1 MRHASAGTLKL
12 NVTAAPEARL
22 PSAARHWLLDGAIAL
37 AGFGATVSLLSHG
50 LGSSG
55 DVKHHLDALGALLAA
70 ASSFPLLVWRRAPLA
85 AFVLTTAASAA
96 SMARGYP
103 GGPPVGPT
111 IALYLLAASRD
122 ASHPW
127 TRQITEIVVAMFCVH
142 ILAFGL
148 GHDQMPEVQIAFG
161 ALVWG
166 LAWFAGE
173 RTRLRRQQL
182 SDLQER
188 AVRAEQEAVRER
200 RLAVAEERARI
211 ARDLH
216 DSAAH
221 AINVIAV
228 QAGAA
233 RLWQEQDPGR
243 SRAALE
249 TIEDVAHRTVT
260 EIDQIVH
267 TLRDEQPGA
276 RAIEPSP
283 GLAAFDSLIA
293 QHTSAGLPVTFATTG
308 EPRPLG
314 AAVDRAAYRIL
325 QEALTNCARHGT
337 GEASVELAFAARAL
351 ELTIEN
357 AVRPDMPLRAS
368 LNGGHGLV
376 GMSERAALLG
386 GELEA
391 GRRNGTFHVHARLP
405 YGEAG

>member
-1 MRHASAGTLKL
+1 
-12 NVTAAPEARL
+12 L
-22 PSAARHWLLDGAIAL
+22 PSAARHRLLDSAIAL
-37 AGFGATVSLLSHG
+37 AAFGGTVALLSHG

-55 DVKHHLDALGALLAA
+55 NVKHHLDALGVLLAA
-70 ASSFPLLVWRRAPLA
+70 CATFPLFAWRRAPLA
-85 AFVLTTAASAA
+85 VFILTTAASAA

-111 IALYLLAASRD
+111 MALYLLAASRD
-122 ASHPW
+122 PRHPW
-127 TRQITEIVVAMFCVH
+127 TRQITEIVVGMFCVH

-148 GHDQMPEVQIAFG
+148 GHDQVPDVQIAFG

-182 SDLQER
+182 AELEQR
-188 AVRAEQEAVRER
+188 ALRAEQEAVRER
-200 RLAVAEERARI
+200 RLVLAEERARI

-233 RLWQEQDPGR
+233 RLWQEQDPDR

-249 TIEDVAHRTVT
+249 TIEDVAHRTVA

-267 TLRDEQPGA
+267 SLRDEHPSSAG
-276 RAIEPSP
+276 RIEPSP
-283 GLAAFDSLIA
+283 GLAAFDSLVA
-293 QHTSAGLPVTFATTG
+293 QHSSAGLPVTVARTG

-314 AAVDRAAYRIL
+314 GAVDRAAYRIL

-337 GEASVELAFAARAL
+337 GDANVELAFGADAF
-351 ELTIEN
+351 ELTVSN
-357 AVRPDMPLRAS
+357 AVRPDVPLRVGM
-368 LNGGHGLV
+368 NGGHGLV
-376 GMSERAALLG
+376 GMCERAALLG

-391 GRRNGTFHVHARLP
+391 GRMNGAFRVRARLP
-405 YGEAG
+405 YGEAA